1 MLSRLLNRNKNPVPA
16 FEKKRFFASDE
27 KAFYTRLRRALPSC
41 YIFPDIE
48 LSALITPASAD
59 PKQKRAELNL
69 LIGRKVNYAVFNAK
83 LSLLCVI
90 ELTSPDS
97 AGVEA
102 ASNEHYLNSAGIKRI
117 CWSGETRPAT
127 EEILRVLAPFA
138 EASQSKADPA
148 LDPPFG
154 QADPVETGN
163 RDTLRATQPSD
174 PGHLHISCLSVAA
187 IEYLT
192 PRGNIKTGYPHVW
205 HRICLFCMNPKDLAQ
220 YLTSLTIQD
229 RGENRAGFP
238 HGVIMEIT
246 DIQHANERYLQNAPS
261 HRAWN
266 TVFVR

>member
-1 MLSRLLNRNKNPVPA
+1 MLSRLLNKNKNAVPA
-16 FEKKRFFASDE
+16 YEKKRFFASDE

-48 LSALITPASAD
+48 LSALITPATTD
-59 PKQKRAELNL
+59 PKQERAELNL
-69 LIGRKVNYAVFNAK
+69 LIGRKVNYAVFDAK

-90 ELTSPDS
+90 ELISPDS
-97 AGVEA
+97 DGDET
-102 ASNEHYLNSAGIKRI
+102 ASNEHYLKSAGIKRI
-117 CWSGETRPAT
+117 CWIGETWPAT
-127 EEILRVLAPFA
+127 EEILRALAPFPQ
-138 EASQSKADPA
+138 ASQSI
-148 LDPPFG
+148 G
-154 QADPVETGN
+154 QADAVGTGN
-163 RDTLRATQPSD
+163 PDTFRATQPLE
-174 PGHLHISCLSVAA
+174 PAHVHISCLSVAA

-192 PRGNIKTGYPHVW
+192 PRGNIKTDYPHVW
-205 HRICLFCMNPKDLAQ
+205 QRICLFCINPKDLAQ

-229 RGENRAGFP
+229 RGSNRAGFP

>member
-1 MLSRLLNRNKNPVPA
+1 MLSRLLNKNKNAPPA
-16 FEKKRFFASDE
+16 YEKKRFFASEE

-48 LSALITPASAD
+48 LSALITPASTD
-59 PKQKRAELNL
+59 PRQKRAELNL
-69 LIGRKVNYAVFNAK
+69 LIGRKVNYAVFDAN

-97 AGVEA
+97 AGDEA
-102 ASNEHYLNSAGIKRI
+102 ASNEHYLKSAGIKRI

-127 EEILRVLAPFA
+127 EEILRALAPFA
-138 EASQSKADPA
+138 QALQSKPDPA
-148 LDPPFG
+148 ADLSVG
-154 QADPVETGN
+154 QADAVGTANP
-163 RDTLRATQPSD
+163 DTLRATQPSE
-174 PGHLHISCLSVAA
+174 PAHVHISCLSVAA

-192 PRGNIKTGYPHVW
+192 PRANIKTDYPHVW
-205 HRICLFCMNPKDLAQ
+205 QRICLFCINPNDLAQ

-246 DIQHANERYLQNAPS
+246 DIQHANERYLQNGPS